1 MNFFTALLENPF
13 IQSALIAGLLASFAS
28 GLMGS
33 YVVVKR
39 VVLLSGSIAHSV
51 LSGLGICLWL
61 RRTYDLQWLEPIYG
75 AFVASVLS
83 AILIGWIHLN
93 FKQREDAVIATIWTS
108 GMAIGVIFVSL
119 TPGYNVELMNFLFGN
134 ILWVSHLDLWVL
146 TILDLVLLFF
156 VIRYYHRFLA
166 ICFDEEQARLR
177 GLPVQRLYFLLLS
190 LIAISVVLLIQVI
203 GTILVIAFLALP
215 ATIASLF
222 TNRLWKMIILSIV
235 LCMIFTIVGM
245 GFSYDLNW
253 PPGATIAL
261 TACIVYLIALGFKK
275 RKNLVA

>member
-1 MNFFTALLENPF
+1 MIFFQALINNPF
-13 IQSALIAGLLASFAS
+13 IQSALIAGLLASFAG

-39 VVLLSGSIAHSV
+39 IVFLSGSIAHSV
-51 LSGLGICLWL
+51 LSGLGICLWI
-61 RRTYDLQWLEPIYG
+61 RRVYAIEWLEPIYG
-75 AFVASVLS
+75 AFVASILS

-93 FKQREDAVIATIWTS
+93 YKQREDAVIATIWTT

-134 ILWVSHLDLWVL
+134 ILWVSHMDLLLLTALDL
-146 TILDLVLLFF
+146 ILLFY
-156 VIRYYHRFLA
+156 VIAYYNRFLV

-177 GLPVQRLYFLLLS
+177 GLPIQGLYFLLLS

-203 GTILVIAFLALP
+203 GTILMIAFLAIP

-222 TNRLWKMIILSIV
+222 TDQLWKMMVLSIIL
-235 LCMIFTIVGM
+235 CMVFTLVGM

-261 TACIVYLIALGFKK
+261 TSSIVYLLSLVVKK
-275 RKNLVA
+275 RKNFF

>member
-1 MNFFTALLENPF
+1 MNFFQALISNPF

-61 RRTYDLQWLEPIYG
+61 RRVYGIEWLEPIYG
-75 AFVASVLS
+75 AFVASILS
-83 AILIGWIHLN
+83 AVLIGWIHLN
-93 FKQREDAVIATIWTS
+93 YKQREDAVIATIWTS
-108 GMAIGVIFVSL
+108 GMATGVIFVSL

-134 ILWVSHLDLWVL
+134 ILWVSHM
-146 TILDLVLLFF
+146 DLVLLTVLDLILLFC
-156 VIRYYHRFLA
+156 VIAYYHRFLA

-177 GLPVQRLYFLLLS
+177 GLPVQGLYFLLLS

-203 GTILVIAFLALP
+203 GTILVIAFLAIP

-222 TNRLWKMIILSIV
+222 TNRLWKMMVLSIILCV
-235 LCMIFTIVGM
+235 VFTLVGM

-261 TACIVYLIALGFKK
+261 TASIVYLLALVVKK
-275 RKNLVA
+275 RKSLA

>member
-1 MNFFTALLENPF
+1 MNFFQALVNNPF

-61 RRTYDLQWLEPIYG
+61 RRVYGIEWLEPIYG
-75 AFVASVLS
+75 AFVASILS

-93 FKQREDAVIATIWTS
+93 YKQREDAVIATIWTS
-108 GMAIGVIFVSL
+108 GMAIGVIFVYL

-134 ILWVSHLDLWVL
+134 ILWVSHM
-146 TILDLVLLFF
+146 DLVLLTVLDLILLFC
-156 VIRYYHRFLA
+156 VIAYYHRFLA

-177 GLPVQRLYFLLLS
+177 GLPVQGLYFLLLS

-203 GTILVIAFLALP
+203 GTILVIAFLAIP

-222 TNRLWKMIILSIV
+222 TNRLWKMMVFSIILCV
-235 LCMIFTIVGM
+235 VFTLVGM

-261 TACIVYLIALGFKK
+261 TASIVYLLALMVKK
-275 RKNLVA
+275 RRRLA

>member
-1 MNFFTALLENPF
+1 MNFFQALIHNPF
-13 IQSALIAGLLASFAS
+13 MQSALIAGLLASFAG

-61 RRTYDLQWLEPIYG
+61 RRTYHIEWLEPIYG
-75 AFVASVLS
+75 AFVTSILS

-93 FKQREDAVIATIWTS
+93 YKQREDAVIATIWTS

-119 TPGYNVELMNFLFGN
+119 TPGYNIELMNFLFGN
-134 ILWVSHLDLWVL
+134 ILWVCRMDLILLTVLDL
-146 TILDLVLLFF
+146 ILLFF
-156 VIRYYHRFLA
+156 VIVYYHRFLA
-166 ICFDEEQARLR
+166 TCFDEEQARLR
-177 GLPVQRLYFLLLS
+177 GLAVQKLYFLLLS
-190 LIAISVVLLIQVI
+190 LIAISIVLLIQVI
-203 GTILVIAFLALP
+203 GTVLVIAFLAIP

-222 TNRLWKMIILSIV
+222 TNQLWKMMILSII
-235 LCMIFTIVGM
+235 LCVIFTLVGM
-245 GFSYDLNW
+245 GFSYDLSW

-261 TACIVYLIALGFKK
+261 TASIVYLLA
-275 RKNLVA
+275 LVAKKKSFSS